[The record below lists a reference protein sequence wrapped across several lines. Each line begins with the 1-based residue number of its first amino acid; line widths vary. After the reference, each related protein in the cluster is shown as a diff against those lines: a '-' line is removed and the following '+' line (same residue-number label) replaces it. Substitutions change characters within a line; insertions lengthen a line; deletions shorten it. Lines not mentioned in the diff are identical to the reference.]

1 MEESKTIATP
11 YAKAV
16 FDIALSNKQLKEWS
30 VCLQGCSHVVDN
42 SEMKSLISS
51 PGVDVKALAKVIYEL
66 AIEIANINEN
76 KNFLSFI
83 LVLAGNKRLAVVS
96 EISKQFDAK
105 KRTEEGV
112 VEVTITSA
120 SDIGDESLS
129 AIKQALKEKLNKSI
143 EVIVEKDEQLIG
155 GATIRVGDHMID
167 GSVRS
172 QLSNLNRFLT
182 N

>member
-1 MEESKTIATP
+1 MEESKTIARP

-16 FDIALSNKQLKEWS
+16 FDIALANKQLNEWS
-30 VCLQGCSHVVDN
+30 VFLQACSQVVSN
-42 SEMKSLISS
+42 PEMANLISS
-51 PGVDVKALAKVIYEL
+51 PGVDVKALAKSIYEL
-66 AIEIANINEN
+66 AIEIANTKEN
-76 KNFLSFI
+76 KNFLSFVS
-83 LVLAGNKRLAVVS
+83 VLAGNARLGVVS
-96 EISKQFDAK
+96 EISNQFDSK

-120 SDIGDESLS
+120 IDIGDESLS
-129 AIKQALKEKLNKSI
+129 KIKQALKAKLNKSI

-172 QLSNLNRFLT
+172 QLSNLNRFLI

>member
-1 MEESKTIATP
+1 MEESKTIARP

-16 FDIALSNKQLKEWS
+16 FDIALANKQLSEWS
-30 VCLQGCSHVVDN
+30 AFLQACAHVVVN
-42 SEMKSLISS
+42 PEMASLISS
-51 PGVDVKALAKVIYEL
+51 PGVDTKALAKAIYEL
-66 AIEIANINEN
+66 SIEIANSEEN

-83 LVLAGNKRLAVVS
+83 LVLAGNRRLSVVS
-96 EISKQFDAK
+96 EISNQFDSK
-105 KRTEEGV
+105 KRTEENV

-120 SDIGDESLS
+120 TEISDESLS

-143 EVIVEKDEQLIG
+143 EVIVEKNEELIG
-155 GATIRVGDHMID
+155 GATIRGGDHMID

-172 QLSNLNRFLT
+172 QLSSLNRFLT